1 MTFSRAISAGLLCGA
16 GLAALLAP
24 TFAYAQNTAAVAE
37 EEQGG
42 LSEIV
47 VTAEKRGQNLQEVPI
62 AISAIQSEELELRGL
77 TEAKDLSAI
86 APNVTVSGATTN
98 ATASVI
104 SIRGIPT
111 PADETQGYD
120 SPIGL
125 YVDGIYLA
133 RSSASSFEVADIE
146 RVEVLRGP
154 QGTLFG
160 RNTTGGAINFI
171 TKLPENEAGVK
182 LRAGYGNYGL
192 WSARAI
198 LNTGHFGDSGLKM
211 SFGLLHKQR
220 DGVVDNILQP
230 KDSQDPGGNKTDS
243 FRWATNLESGKLT
256 FTNIFDYTRIK
267 GVPHAQQLAELGAG
281 VFRPN
286 VTIDGFTFAQVQPAN
301 VAGYLASATALEPQ
315 CGAPLASVSRRR
327 LDSLCL
333 QSARPSTDK
342 LYGNMSRFE
351 LDLGAVTVRSTTAFR
366 KWKNRIEGS
375 DLDGLGT
382 IRGPL
387 FSQATLFNGMPA
399 NLIGFVL
406 PPAQRPFAPFIAATP
421 VPTTTQSLFF
431 AENTRSQRQVSQELE
446 IVSQTGGAFE
456 WVLGAF
462 YFKEHGFEF
471 NPQSF
476 LFVLDTNQAV
486 FTDASFGPLGA
497 GFRAANPARFRGI
510 PQNTALGY
518 RVSARSTAVYGQGT
532 FRPGGADAPLGITL
546 GLRYTWDKKTVD
558 RFQNGLAPFTG
569 GQVALNQRSAK
580 FSEPTGHVTVDYR
593 ASDDINLYA
602 RAARGYR
609 SGGFNLRQST
619 QLDNPATP
627 AVNETVALIPF
638 GAEKIDSYEV
648 GAKTEFFDRL
658 RLNVAAFYNIYN
670 DQQATIPIPIVG
682 GGSFGT
688 QVVNAGK
695 TIYSGFEAEAKLAI
709 TDALTADGSVG
720 YVHKDVKQFPAAD
733 VTGTVR
739 NIGNVF
745 KPGFSPD
752 YTANAGL
759 TYSAEVGSGGMRLT
773 ARGGWTYVSKQF
785 LFGNPLTAPFKESTS
800 AAPRS
805 LFDAQ
810 LKLDRIALGGS
821 ELSVMVWGKN
831 LTDKKYVSRSVDFGQ
846 LGYAG
851 TIYGEPRTYGIT
863 AEIEF

>member
-1 MTFSRAISAGLLCGA
+1 MTFSRAMSAGLLRGA

-24 TFAYAQNTAAVAE
+24 TFAFAQDTAPPADE
-37 EEQGG
+37 DQGG
-42 LSEIV
+42 LTEIV

-62 AISAIQSEELELRGL
+62 AISAVQSEELELRGL
-77 TEAKDLSAI
+77 SEAKDLSAI
-86 APNVTVSGATTN
+86 APNVSVNGGTTN
-98 ATASVI
+98 ATAAVI
-104 SIRGIPT
+104 TIRGIPT
-111 PADETQGYD
+111 PADETQGFD

-125 YVDGIYLA
+125 YVDGVYMA

-171 TKLPENEAGVK
+171 TKLPDDEAGLK
-182 LRAGYGNYGL
+182 LRAGYGNYNA
-192 WSARAI
+192 WNARAI
-198 LNTGHFGDSGLKM
+198 LNTGYFGGSGLKM
-211 SFGLLHKQR
+211 SFGALHRQR
-220 DGVVDNILQP
+220 NGIVDNILQP

-243 FRWATNLESGKLT
+243 FRWATRFDQGPFS

-267 GVPHAQQLAELGAG
+267 GVPHANQLADVGRG

-327 LDSLCL
+327 LDSICL
-333 QSARPSTDK
+333 ERALPSTDK
-342 LYGNMSRFE
+342 LYGNMTRLK
-351 LDLGAVTVRSTTAFR
+351 LDLEGVTVRSTTAFR
-366 KWKNRIEGS
+366 KWTNRIEGS

-399 NLIGFVL
+399 GLIGFVL
-406 PPAQRPFAPFIAATP
+406 PPAQAAFAPFIAATP
-421 VPTTTQSLFF
+421 VPTTTQPLFQ
-431 AENTRSQRQVSQELE
+431 AMNDRRQRQFSQELE
-446 IVSQTGGAFE
+446 LVSSTGGAFE

-462 YFKEHGFEF
+462 YFKESGYER
-471 NPQSF
+471 NPQTF

-497 GFRAANPARFRGI
+497 GFRAANPARFRGVA
-510 PQNTALGY
+510 QSSTLGY
-518 RVSARSTAVYGQGT
+518 RAGGRSAAVYGQGS
-532 FRPGGADAPLGITL
+532 FRPGGADGPLGITL
-546 GLRYTWDKKTVD
+546 GLRYSWDRKTIA
-558 RFQNGLAPFTG
+558 RFQNGATPFTTAAEA
-569 GQVALNQRSAK
+569 ALNNRSAK

-593 ASDDINLYA
+593 ASDDVNLYA

-609 SGGFNLRQST
+609 SGGFNARQST
-619 QLDNPATP
+619 S
-627 AVNETVALIPF
+627 VANNVPLIPF
-638 GAEKIDSYEV
+638 DSEKINSYEI

-658 RLNVAAFYNIYN
+658 RLNVAAFYNEYN
-670 DQQATIPIPIVG
+670 NQQATIPIPIVG

-695 TIYSGFEAEAKLAI
+695 TIYTGFEAEVRLAI
-709 TDALTADGSVG
+709 TDGLTADGSVG
-720 YVHKDVKQFPAAD
+720 YVHKNVKRFPGAD
-733 VTGTVR
+733 ITGTVR
-739 NIGNVF
+739 NIADVIRPGN
-745 KPGFSPD
+745 SPD

-759 TYSAEVGSGGMRLT
+759 TYSAPVSGDMRLT
-773 ARGGWTYVSKQF
+773 ARGGWSYVSSQTMF
-785 LFGNPLTAPFKESTS
+785 NNPLTAPFQDATS
-800 AAPRS
+800 ARS
-805 LFDAQ
+805 RGLFDAQ

-831 LTDKKYVSRSVDFGQ
+831 LTNKKYVSRGIDFGQ
-846 LGYAG
+846 LGFG
-851 TIYGEPRTYGIT
+851 STIYGDPRTYGLT